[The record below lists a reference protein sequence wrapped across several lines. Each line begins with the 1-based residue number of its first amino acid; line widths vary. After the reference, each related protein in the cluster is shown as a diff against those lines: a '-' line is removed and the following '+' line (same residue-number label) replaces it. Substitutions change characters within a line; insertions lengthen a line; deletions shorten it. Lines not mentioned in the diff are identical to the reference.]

1 MIVLFTDF
9 GENGPYLGQIYSVLA
24 QIAPN
29 EPVINLLSNAPKF
42 SPRASAYLLAA
53 LETDFPKNS
62 IFICVVDPGV
72 GGDRL
77 PLVLN
82 IDGKNFIGPDNGLLS
97 IVARRSVNVSAK
109 EITWRPGKLSVS
121 FHGRDLFAPIAAM
134 IATGKK
140 FNCKTIEIK
149 ALKGID
155 WPEDLASIIYID
167 HYGNAMTGIRAQKLT
182 SSSQIGWSGKLFSYA
197 ETFSNVEVGK
207 AFWYENSNGL
217 VEIAVNQGKAN
228 ALGFMIG
235 DKISVLETK

>member
-9 GENGPYLGQIYSVLA
+9 GANGPYLGQVCSVLA
-24 QIAPN
+24 KNAPN

-42 SPRASAYLLAA
+42 NPRASAYLLAA

-62 IFICVVDPGV
+62 IFVCVVDPGV

-77 PLVLN
+77 PLVLD
-82 IDGKNFIGPDNGLLS
+82 IDGKKFVGPDNGLFS
-97 IVARRSVNVSAK
+97 IVARRSLNVSAK
-109 EITWRPGKLSVS
+109 AITWRPDKLSVS

-140 FNCKTIEIK
+140 FKCKTIEINT
-149 ALKGID
+149 LKGTD

-167 HYGNAMTGIRAQKLT
+167 HYGNAITGIRAQKLT
-182 SSSQIGWSGKLFSYA
+182 TSSQIECSGKLFSYA
-197 ETFSNVEVGK
+197 QTFSNVEVGK
-207 AFWYENSNGL
+207 AFWYENANGL

-228 ALGFMIG
+228 ALSFKIG
-235 DKISVLETK
+235 DTISVLEAR

>member
-9 GENGPYLGQIYSVLA
+9 GANGPYLGQVCSVLA
-24 QIAPN
+24 KNAPN

-42 SPRASAYLLAA
+42 NPRASAYLLAA

-62 IFICVVDPGV
+62 IFVCVVDPGV

-77 PLVLN
+77 PLVLD
-82 IDGKNFIGPDNGLLS
+82 IDGKIFVGPDNGLFS
-97 IVARRSVNVSAK
+97 IVARRSLNVSAK
-109 EITWRPGKLSVS
+109 AITWRPDKLSVS

-140 FNCKTIEIK
+140 IKCKTIEIN
-149 ALKGID
+149 ALKGTD

-167 HYGNAMTGIRAQKLT
+167 HYGNAITGIRAQKLT
-182 SSSQIGWSGKLFSYA
+182 TSSQIECSGKLFSYA
-197 ETFSNVEVGK
+197 QTFSNVEVGK
-207 AFWYENSNGL
+207 AFWYENANGL

-228 ALGFMIG
+228 PLSFKIG
-235 DKISVLETK
+235 DTISVLEAR